1 LAEEQRILDEAL
13 QLTLQNSLDGWP
25 EEADRLFK
33 ERLASVTESGTK
45 SAPVVSVV
53 LDTLRDQVRQ
63 EGSDERLLQGKLD
76 HLTRMRQDLEDW
88 VPVYKWDGHSSDDH
102 IAGEEKKS

>member
-76 HLTRMRQDLEDW
+76 HLTRMGQDLEDW